1 MWLHA
6 RDGRAVLAGDPADD
20 EAPEAKREVDP
31 RSLALSA
38 ELTDALHEWAR
49 VAGAVVAAGQGSDTP
64 AGDLVSRR
72 GRQLAGRL
80 AAAMHTPVFYTDP
93 VTGEVSEIAVPVEPR
108 RDDEPP
114 ADEPEPAPPPPAE
127 PTPWATGLTV
137 TVIVAV
143 LVGILVVAL
152 SVALGDAS
160 RWLAVA
166 ANVVIGIGLAP
177 SVWLARRTPVW
188 RWVAYG
194 VVVGLGFAWVA
205 LLFSLL

>member
-6 RDGRAVLAGDPADD
+6 RGGRAVLADDPADD
-20 EAPEAKREVDP
+20 EAPEARREVDP
-31 RSLALSA
+31 RSLALASD
-38 ELTDALHEWAR
+38 LTEALHEWAR

-80 AAAMHTPVFYTDP
+80 AAAMRTAVFYTDP

-108 RDDEPP
+108 RDDQPP
-114 ADEPEPAPPPPAE
+114 ADEPEPEPPPAE
-127 PTPWATGLTV
+127 PTPWSTGLTV

-143 LVGILVVAL
+143 LVAIVVVAL

-194 VVVGLGFAWVA
+194 VVVGLGFAWLA